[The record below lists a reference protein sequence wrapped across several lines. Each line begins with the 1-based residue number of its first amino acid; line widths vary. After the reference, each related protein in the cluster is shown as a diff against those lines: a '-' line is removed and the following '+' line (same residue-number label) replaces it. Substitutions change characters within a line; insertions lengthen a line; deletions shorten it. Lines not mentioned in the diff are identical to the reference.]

1 MHIHHQV
8 FVFDKFVFRLNK
20 VANKSFPVLYQKYI
34 YLEKIYHNYYFVCS
48 RNHTL
53 ELAFVFGFAADRI
66 RLSNESEQTTI
77 LEKAVTRTI
86 TQCYALEGSY
96 PPDIAYLTT
105 HYGLTYDPDQY
116 LIDYQ
121 YIGSNLRPDVTIIK
135 RN

>member
-1 MHIHHQV
+1 MI
-8 FVFDKFVFRLNK
+8 RLK
-20 VANKSFPVLYQKYI
+20 QKKKKKYKQLLCSVVL
-34 YLEKIYHNYYFVCS
+34 LAL
-48 RNHTL
+48 TL
-53 ELAFVFGFAADRI
+53 FVFGFAADRI
-66 RLSNESEQTTI
+66 RLSNEPEQTTI